1 MIFSM
6 NIKKS
11 KQKKLNNYNKNNL
24 ITKYNKLKLLLKR

>member
-1 MIFSM
+1 M